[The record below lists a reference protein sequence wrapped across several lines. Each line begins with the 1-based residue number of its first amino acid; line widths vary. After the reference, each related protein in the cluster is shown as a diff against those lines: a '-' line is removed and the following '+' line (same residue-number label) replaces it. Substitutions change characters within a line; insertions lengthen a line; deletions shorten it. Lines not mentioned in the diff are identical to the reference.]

1 MTSNLPN
8 SVSLPSLKSA
18 SAGPGGGA
26 QNGSGGL
33 RHRGAAPVTLQ
44 QQQSNPSGGHRSSC
58 LYQFLYCILS
68 DQVSAFVLIF
78 QHGVTCLK
86 AYFHIFLSF
95 LPS

>member
-18 SAGPGGGA
+18 SAGLGGA

-33 RHRGAAPVTLQ
+33 RHRGAAPVTLQQ

-68 DQVSAFVLIF
+68 DQVSP
-78 QHGVTCLK
+78 
-86 AYFHIFLSF
+86 SF
-95 LPS
+95 